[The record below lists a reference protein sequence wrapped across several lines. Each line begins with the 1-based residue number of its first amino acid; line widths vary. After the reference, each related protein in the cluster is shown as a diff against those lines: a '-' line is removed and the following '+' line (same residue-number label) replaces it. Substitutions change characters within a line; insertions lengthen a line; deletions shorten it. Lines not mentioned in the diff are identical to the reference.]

1 MSVNKKSK
9 QSGLQSNNLQSDTN
23 IFYSFI
29 TLLGRHLL
37 YIQRTYFTIF
47 WRLTVFEKMRMQVTI
62 MQGHTVLTFPGLRFG
77 NRLTDMP
84 IKDK

>member
-1 MSVNKKSK
+1 VIRTFST
-9 QSGLQSNNLQSDTN
+9 L
-23 IFYSFI
+23 I
-29 TLLGRHLL
+29 TLLGRHF
-37 YIQRTYFTIF
+37 ISKE
-47 WRLTVFEKMRMQVTI
+47 LTLQFFFDDSLSEKMRLQVTF